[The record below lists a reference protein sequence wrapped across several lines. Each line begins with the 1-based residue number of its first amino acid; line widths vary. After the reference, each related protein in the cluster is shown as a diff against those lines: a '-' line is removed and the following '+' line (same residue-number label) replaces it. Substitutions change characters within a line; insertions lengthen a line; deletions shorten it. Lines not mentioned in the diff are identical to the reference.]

1 MSIKTRKILP
11 VIGLALFALVF
22 LLRPGIASAHQPRIV
37 EDRLTIVT
45 EPEISKAYY
54 AKLEGVP
61 DIYTISSSQ
70 DFELYVGI
78 LVPDIA
84 GQKKD
89 ITVIVL
95 KDGNQIAIL
104 DGNSFAWTQFYEPFG
119 ADKYWKGG
127 EYSAAAGPGKYEIRV
142 SSTSND
148 SKYAL
153 AIGEIEKF
161 GLNDSGSAT
170 TLIPQIKKDFFNQ
183 SPIGFVSSPLGL
195 GLIAIMYILAFIFGF
210 AYHAILKKFAKGTT
224 RGAVRNIGTL
234 DRLLRVAIGVGL
246 LLWAITTSWSP
257 VLLFFSGFAFFE
269 AIFSWCGFY
278 AALGKKTCPA

>member
-11 VIGLALFALVF
+11 VICLALFALVF
-22 LLRPGIASAHQPRIV
+22 LLRPGVASAHQPRIV
-37 EDRLTIVT
+37 EDRVTIVT
-45 EPEISKAYY
+45 EPEVSKAYY
-54 AKLEGVP
+54 GKLEGVP

-70 DFELYVGI
+70 DFDLYVGI

-89 ITVIVL
+89 VSVEVL

-104 DGNSFAWTQFYEPFG
+104 DGTTFEWTQLYEPFG

-127 EYSAAAGPGKYEIRV
+127 EYKTTAGPGNYEIRV
-142 SSTSND
+142 TSTNND

-161 GLNDSGSAT
+161 GPSDSLSAA
-170 TLIPQIKKDFFNQ
+170 TLIPQIKKDFFDQ
-183 SPIGFVSSPLGL
+183 SPIGYVSSPLGL
-195 GLIAIMYILAFIFGF
+195 ALIAIMYILAFIFGF
-210 AYHAILKKFAKGTT
+210 AYRALLKKFAKGTT
-224 RGAVRNIGTL
+224 RGAVRNIGTP
-234 DRLLRVAIGVGL
+234 DRLLRAAIGVGL
-246 LLWAITTSWSP
+246 LVWAITTSWSP
-257 VLLFFSGFAFFE
+257 ILLFFSGFAFFE

>member
-11 VIGLALFALVF
+11 VICLALFALVF
-22 LLRPGIASAHQPRIV
+22 LLRPGVASAHQPRIV
-37 EDRLTIVT
+37 DDRITVVT

-70 DFELYVGI
+70 DFDLYVGI

-89 ITVIVL
+89 ITVVVL
-95 KDGNQIAIL
+95 KDGNQITIL
-104 DGNSFAWTQFYEPFG
+104 DSNAFAWTQLYEPFG
-119 ADKYWKGG
+119 ADRYWKGG
-127 EYSAAAGPGKYEIRV
+127 EYRAAAGPGNYEIRV
-142 SSTSND
+142 TSTNND

-153 AIGEIEKF
+153 VVGELEKF
-161 GLNDSGSAT
+161 GLNESWSAVN
-170 TLIPQIKKDFFNQ
+170 LIPQIKKGFFNQ
-183 SPIGFVSSPLGL
+183 SPIGFVLSPLGL

-210 AYHAILKKFAKGTT
+210 AYHALLKKFAKGTT
-224 RGAVRNIGTL
+224 RGAVRNIGTP

>member
-37 EDRLTIVT
+37 EDRLTVVT

-89 ITVIVL
+89 VSVVVL

-104 DGNSFAWTQFYEPFG
+104 DGTTFAWTQFYEPFG

-127 EYSAAAGPGKYEIRV
+127 EYRAAAGPGKYEIRV
-142 SSTSND
+142 SSTNND

-161 GLNDSGSAT
+161 GLTDSLSAT

-195 GLIAIMYILAFIFGF
+195 GLIAIMYTLAFIFGF
-210 AYHAILKKFAKGTT
+210 AYHTLLKKFAKGTT
-224 RGAVRNIGTL
+224 RGAVKNIGTL

-246 LLWAITTSWSP
+246 LIWAITTSWSP

>member
-1 MSIKTRKILP
+1 MRTKTRKILP

-22 LLRPGIASAHQPRIV
+22 LLRPGIAYAHQPRIV
-37 EDRLTIVT
+37 EDRLTVVT

-54 AKLEGVP
+54 AKLVGVP

-95 KDGNQIAIL
+95 KDGNQIATL

-127 EYSAAAGPGKYEIRV
+127 EYIAAAGPGNYEVRV
-142 SSTSND
+142 SSTNND

-153 AIGEIEKF
+153 AIGETEKF
-161 GLNDSGSAT
+161 GLSDSRSAT
-170 TLIPQIKKDFFNQ
+170 TLIPQIKKDFFNK

-195 GLIAIMYILAFIFGF
+195 GLIAIMYTLAFIFGF
-210 AYHAILKKFAKGTT
+210 AYHALLKKFAKGST
-224 RGAVRNIGTL
+224 RGAVRNIGTP
-234 DRLLRVAIGVGL
+234 DRTLRLAIGVGL

-257 VLLFFSGFAFFE
+257 FLLFFSGFAFFE

-278 AALGKKTCPA
+278 AALGKKTCPI

>member
-1 MSIKTRKILP
+1 MSIKTLKILP
-11 VIGLALFALVF
+11 VICLALFALVF

-37 EDRLTIVT
+37 EDRLTVVT

-95 KDGNQIAIL
+95 KDGNQIAVL
-104 DGNSFAWTQFYEPFG
+104 DGNTFAWTQFYEPFG
-119 ADKYWKGG
+119 ADNYWKGG
-127 EYSAAAGPGKYEIRV
+127 EYSAAAGPGNYEVRV
-142 SSTSND
+142 SSTNND

-153 AIGEIEKF
+153 AIGETEKF
-161 GLNDSGSAT
+161 GLSDSRSAT
-170 TLIPQIKKDFFNQ
+170 TLIPQIKKDFFDQ
-183 SPIGFVSSPLGL
+183 SPIGFVLSPLGL
-195 GLIAIMYILAFIFGF
+195 GLIAIMYTLAFIFGF
-210 AYHAILKKFAKGTT
+210 AYHALLKKFAKGTT
-224 RGAVRNIGTL
+224 RGAVRNIGAP

-278 AALGKKTCPA
+278 AALGKKTCPI